1 MRIPE
6 RLPIGMST
14 KTATCGVVAT
24 LSLSGVLLSF
34 GAKLA
39 TEGTTFIN
47 ILLAILGTFMLGII
61 LFSAWNAGRG
71 SGYDGRGYGHGP
83 IVPPL
88 GGEALKPETRKAP
101 GPAAPSQSI

>member
-6 RLPIGMST
+6 RLPIGMSA
-14 KTATCGVVAT
+14 KTAACGVIAT

-39 TEGTTFIN
+39 TEGATSIN

-61 LFSAWNAGRG
+61 LFTAWNTGRG
-71 SGYDGRGYGHGP
+71 SGDDGRGYGHNP
-83 IVPPL
+83 VVPPL
-88 GGEALKPETRKAP
+88 GGEALQPKTTKTPE
-101 GPAAPSQSI
+101 PAAPSRSI